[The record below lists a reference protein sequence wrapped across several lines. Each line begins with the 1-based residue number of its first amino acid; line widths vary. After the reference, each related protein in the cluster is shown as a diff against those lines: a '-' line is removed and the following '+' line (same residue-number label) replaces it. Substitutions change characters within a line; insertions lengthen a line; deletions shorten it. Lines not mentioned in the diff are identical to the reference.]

1 MQLENGSLHALVLFP
16 QTSIIAFTLKHP
28 RQHYKKGEGIG
39 RRLLAGKMPFPG
51 RIYSHAY
58 LIKEEARILGG
69 KVAKWIFEC

>member
-58 LIKEEARILGG
+58 LKKGDEILGG
-69 KVAKWIFEC
+69 KVGK